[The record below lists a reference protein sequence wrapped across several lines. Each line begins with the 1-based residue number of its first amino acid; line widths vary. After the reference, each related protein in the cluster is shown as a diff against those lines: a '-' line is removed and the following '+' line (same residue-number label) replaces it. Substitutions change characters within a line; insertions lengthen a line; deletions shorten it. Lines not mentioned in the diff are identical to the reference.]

1 MIDRR
6 TFVET
11 LLMGSVATLHAARS
25 GADLW
30 TASRPADILI
40 VRHAEE
46 TNGVHLNRQGKR
58 RAQLLPTLF
67 PARFKNPT
75 ALFAARSNN
84 NTERCVETLEPLAAA
99 AHLRIDQTFTEA
111 KYADLA
117 KSVLANQAAEAHV
130 LICWRRETIA
140 QLASAFGVANPPTW
154 PSKQYDHIWRITFSQ
169 NGNAQLADE
178 PQRLH
183 VT

>member
-25 GADLW
+25 GSELW
-30 TASRPADILI
+30 TAARPAEILI
-40 VRHAEE
+40 IRHAEE
-46 TNGVHLNRQGKR
+46 ANGVHLNRQGKR
-58 RAQLLPTLF
+58 RAELLPTLF

-84 NTERCVETLEPLAAA
+84 NTERCVETIEPLAAA
-99 AHLRIDQTFTEA
+99 LHLRIDQTFTEA

-117 KSVLANQAAEAHV
+117 KSILANQAADARV
-130 LICWRRETIA
+130 LVSWRRETIT
-140 QLASAFGVANPPTW
+140 QLAAALGVANPPVC

-169 NGNAQLADE
+169 NGTAQLADE
-178 PQRLH
+178 PQRLNI
-183 VT
+183 T